1 MSFDEKKQ
9 FDLPGILYFASG
21 NRYTGSV
28 GTGIENGFNY
38 AAEPGDGILN
48 VSFWRSPVCC
58 ELAEDKTQEEFSLTA
73 EGIEKASQYLEDS
86 YDRSKE
92 GKDS

>member
-28 GTGIENGFNY
+28 GAGIENGFNY
-38 AAEPGDGILN
+38 AAEPEDGTLN
-48 VSFWRSPVCC
+48 ISIWRSPVCC
-58 ELAEDKTQEEFSLTA
+58 ELAEDKIQKEFSLTA
-73 EGIEKASQYLEDS
+73 EGIEKALQYLSDS
-86 YDRSKE
+86 YDLSKKE
-92 GKDS
+92 EN

>member
-28 GTGIENGFNY
+28 GIGIENGFNY

-48 VSFWRSPVCC
+48 VSFWHSPTCC
-58 ELAEDKTQEEFSLTA
+58 ELAEDKIQKEFPLTA
-73 EGIEKASQYLEDS
+73 EGIEKASEYLVDS
-86 YDRSKE
+86 YDLSKA
-92 GKDS
+92 GRDS